1 MRVYELAKKLHISSS
16 EVLKQANELGFD
28 ADSVLT
34 KLETS
39 DAKKLQDVFA
49 KREKSDESSPL
60 ETKLAEKREKAAS
73 ASRESL
79 KAERDML
86 ERNRTRA
93 HDMDSRKK
101 GKPSAG
107 STIVALPETP
117 VVTVAPETPERTEKK
132 VAKKG
137 ADTKPLPVVNPE
149 PVAVLDT
156 STPVE
161 EATPETAEQSADGH
175 AGKQHAA
182 DKTKGAASKQPRRP
196 LPPPPEEELDPEE
209 VLAAPFIGRFTKTES
224 SKNIRA
230 IPQKDKD
237 AEAKRLTPPRPA
249 QPFSPRSGQP
259 PLQRGPQGGFQQGSR
274 GPSSFQQSSPQG
286 APLRGTGPR
295 PTQVP
300 VAPPSP
306 QETAPDRVILLR
318 GAVMVKELA
327 EQLGLRPNRLIA
339 DLMQLNI
346 LASINQRVEIEVAQ
360 KIADK
365 YGYKIE
371 IERQKR
377 SNERKPV
384 LRSDDADDAIPEDK
398 PEELMMRPPVVT
410 FLGHV
415 DHGKTSLMDRI
426 RNTRVAS
433 GEAGGITQHIGAYTV
448 EVNGRKITFLDTP
461 GHAAF
466 SAMRA
471 RGASLTDI
479 AVIIIAADDGIMP
492 QTREV
497 IKQAQQAGVQILIA
511 LNKCDLPTAKPDRV
525 RQMLQG
531 EGLTPEE
538 WGGDVICTEVSAITG
553 AGIDHLLE
561 MILLQADVLEL
572 MANPSRRANG
582 YVIEAQL
589 EQGLGPT
596 ATLLVSGGTLSVGDI
611 ILCGEHF
618 GRIRGLIDDRGR
630 RVKSAGPATAVKCMG
645 LSGVPE
651 AGVEFRVMLNEKRA
665 RNLAERLSEER
676 KQTELVSSKATSLDA
691 LMSQMKESQ
700 KRELAVIVKADTQ
713 GSAEAIVEALK
724 DIKSEKVT
732 MNVVTSAIGNISATD
747 INKAGAGKALVLGFN
762 VACETGVQQQA
773 RHDGVRVS
781 TFRIIYELLDFVKQR
796 MLDLLPPEFKEAIRG
811 HAEIKA
817 AFDIGKTGRI
827 AGSQMLDGVLRA
839 DARYRIFRKKEKIW
853 DGKLSAL
860 KHFQNEV
867 SEVNGSQECG
877 IFFNGFE
884 DFQVGD
890 TIECYVLEE
899 LPRTL

>member
-1 MRVYELAKKLHISSS
+1 MRVYELAKKLQTSSM
-16 EVLKQANELGFD
+16 EILKQASVLGLE

-34 KLETS
+34 QLDPSETQQLK
-39 DAKKLQDVFA
+39 DAFA
-49 KREKSDESSPL
+49 KRGNDQGQAQVVLAARL
-60 ETKLAEKREKAAS
+60 EEKRAKALS
-73 ASRESL
+73 VGREAL
-79 KAERDML
+79 KSEHDVL
-86 ERNRTRA
+86 EHNRKRA
-93 HDMDSRKK
+93 NEMDALKK
-101 GKPSAG
+101 GKAG
-107 STIVALPETP
+107 VILTPVHPVAEVAPAPAQEQPERAEVIVPETEVSPVVVVSKVTTEKAPEKVAQPALPVPNNDLPDPEKAKP
-117 VVTVAPETPERTEKK
+117 HKPKAVRYVV
-132 VAKKG
+132 
-137 ADTKPLPVVNPE
+137 
-149 PVAVLDT
+149 
-156 STPVE
+156 
-161 EATPETAEQSADGH
+161 
-175 AGKQHAA
+175 
-182 DKTKGAASKQPRRP
+182 
-196 LPPPPEEELDPEE
+196 EEELEPEE
-209 VLAAPFIGRFTKTES
+209 VLAAQFIERIAKPES
-224 SKNIRA
+224 SKILRA
-230 IPQKDKD
+230 LPQKDKSPGD
-237 AEAKRLTPPRPA
+237 LDSKRQLPPRGA
-249 QPFSPRSGQP
+249 QPFQPPRSGAQTQP
-259 PLQRGPQGGFQQGSR
+259 RGQQESQQRGGQP
-274 GPSSFQQSSPQG
+274 SFQQREPLGASLRNGVRTAQPVV
-286 APLRGTGPR
+286 APL
-295 PTQVP
+295 VP
-300 VAPPSP
+300 
-306 QETAPDRVILLR
+306 ETAPDRIIVLR
-318 GAVMVKELA
+318 GAVMVKDLA

-346 LASINQRVEIEVAQ
+346 LASINQRVEIAVAQ
-360 KIADK
+360 KITEK

-377 SNERKPV
+377 STERKPV
-384 LRSDDADDAIPEDK
+384 LRSEDADDAIPDDK
-398 PEELMMRPPVVT
+398 PEELVMRPPVVT

-448 EVNGRKITFLDTP
+448 EINGRKITFLDTP

-497 IKQAQQAGVQILIA
+497 IKQAQQAGVQIMIA
-511 LNKCDLPTAKPDRV
+511 INKCDLPAAKPDRV

-538 WGGDVICTEVSAITG
+538 WGGDVICAEVSAVTG
-553 AGIDHLLE
+553 AGVDHLLE
-561 MILLQADVLEL
+561 MILLQADILEL
-572 MANPSRRANG
+572 MANPSRRADG
-582 YVIEAQL
+582 YVVEAQL

-596 ATLLVSGGTLSVGDI
+596 ATLLVGGGTLNIGDI

-645 LSGVPE
+645 LSGIPE
-651 AGVEFRVMLNEKRA
+651 AGSVFRVMLNEKRA
-665 RNLAERLSEER
+665 RELAKSLAEER

-691 LMSQMKESQ
+691 LMSQMKESR
-700 KRELAVIVKADTQ
+700 KRELAVIIKADTQ

-724 DIKSEKVT
+724 EIKSEKVT
-732 MNVVTSAIGNISATD
+732 LNIVASSIGNISATD
-747 INKAGAGKALVLGFN
+747 INKAGAGKAIVLGFS

-773 RHDGVRVS
+773 RHDGVRAM

-796 MLDLLPPEFKEAIRG
+796 MLDLLPPEYKEVIRG
-811 HAEIKA
+811 HAEIKV
-817 AFDIGKTGRI
+817 AFDIGKTGRV
-827 AGSQMLDGVLRA
+827 AGSQMLDGVLGA

-853 DGKLSAL
+853 DGKISSL

-877 IFFNGFE
+877 IFFNGYE
-884 DFQVGD
+884 EFQVGD
-890 TIECYVLEE
+890 VVECYVLEE

>member
-1 MRVYELAKKLHISSS
+1 
-16 EVLKQANELGFD
+16 
-28 ADSVLT
+28 
-34 KLETS
+34 
-39 DAKKLQDVFA
+39 
-49 KREKSDESSPL
+49 
-60 ETKLAEKREKAAS
+60 
-73 ASRESL
+73 
-79 KAERDML
+79 
-86 ERNRTRA
+86 
-93 HDMDSRKK
+93 
-101 GKPSAG
+101 
-107 STIVALPETP
+107 
-117 VVTVAPETPERTEKK
+117 
-132 VAKKG
+132 
-137 ADTKPLPVVNPE
+137 
-149 PVAVLDT
+149 
-156 STPVE
+156 
-161 EATPETAEQSADGH
+161 
-175 AGKQHAA
+175 
-182 DKTKGAASKQPRRP
+182 
-196 LPPPPEEELDPEE
+196 
-209 VLAAPFIGRFTKTES
+209 
-224 SKNIRA
+224 
-230 IPQKDKD
+230 
-237 AEAKRLTPPRPA
+237 
-249 QPFSPRSGQP
+249 
-259 PLQRGPQGGFQQGSR
+259 
-274 GPSSFQQSSPQG
+274 
-286 APLRGTGPR
+286 
-295 PTQVP
+295 
-300 VAPPSP
+300 
-306 QETAPDRVILLR
+306 
-318 GAVMVKELA
+318 
-327 EQLGLRPNRLIA
+327 
-339 DLMQLNI
+339 
-346 LASINQRVEIEVAQ
+346 
-360 KIADK
+360 
-365 YGYKIE
+365 
-371 IERQKR
+371 
-377 SNERKPV
+377 
-384 LRSDDADDAIPEDK
+384 
-398 PEELMMRPPVVT
+398 
-410 FLGHV
+410 
-415 DHGKTSLMDRI
+415 
-426 RNTRVAS
+426 
-433 GEAGGITQHIGAYTV
+433 
-448 EVNGRKITFLDTP
+448 
-461 GHAAF
+461 
-466 SAMRA
+466 MRA

-596 ATLLVSGGTLSVGDI
+596 ATLLVSGGTLNVGDI
-611 ILCGEHF
+611 LLCGEHF

-676 KQTELVSSKATSLDA
+676 KQTELVSAKATSLDA

-732 MNVVTSAIGNISATD
+732 MNVVTSAIGNVSATD

-860 KHFQNEV
+860 KHFQNDV

-890 TIECYVLEE
+890 TVECYVLEE